1 MGSGSGVLRQG
12 MPPYVEFQRHLRLE
26 RPNRPYHHQII
37 VISVSRIPGF
47 PPVELEEAD
56 AMMMST
62 SSNSYDDDYDYQNY
76 YLNEGAD
83 IRYRW

>member
-1 MGSGSGVLRQG
+1 MGSGAGVLRQG
-12 MPPYVEFQRHLRLE
+12 MGLYDSRDRILRME
-26 RPNRPYHHQII
+26 RPNLPYHHHII

-56 AMMMST
+56 AMMMMST
-62 SSNSYDDDYDYQNY
+62 SSISSESDYNY
-76 YLNEGAD
+76 EPSEGAD